1 MTYCVKFAL
10 GHLTKSQ
17 LSVIFLLNEYT
28 LIQKS
33 EKRKDMPRTEEAN
46 QRIREERREQILD
59 VASRVF
65 ARKGLAGTRIADIA
79 AEGEISQGLIF
90 RYFASK
96 EEVFAAVIEKAL
108 QSATGLARAALQQ
121 PGSPL
126 DKLRWLLQVSFE
138 GMWRK
143 PDYMLVV
150 LPVLNSEN
158 APPEIRELVLEE
170 SQHTLQ
176 LYRRLIIEGQESGEI
191 VESDPDMLTLTFAA
205 CIQGISSS
213 VTYLPR
219 VLSIDGPPDP
229 EVVLRILRV

>member
-1 MTYCVKFAL
+1 
-10 GHLTKSQ
+10 
-17 LSVIFLLNEYT
+17 
-28 LIQKS
+28 
-33 EKRKDMPRTEEAN
+33 MPRTEEAN

-79 AEGEISQGLIF
+79 TEGEMSQGLIF

-96 EEVFAAVIEKAL
+96 EEVFAAVVEKAL
-108 QSATGLARAALQQ
+108 QSATRLAQAASQQ

-126 DKLRWLLQVSFE
+126 EKLRWLLQVSFE

-143 PDYMLVV
+143 PDYILVV
-150 LPVLNSEN
+150 LPVLNGEN
-158 APPEIRELVLEE
+158 APSEIRELVLEQ

-176 LYRRLIIEGQESGEI
+176 LYRRLIVEGQETGEI
-191 VESDPDMLTLTFAA
+191 VEDDPDMLTLTFAA

-219 VLSIDGPPDP
+219 TLGIEGPPDP
-229 EVVLRILRV
+229 EVVLRILKA

>member
-1 MTYCVKFAL
+1 
-10 GHLTKSQ
+10 
-17 LSVIFLLNEYT
+17 
-28 LIQKS
+28 
-33 EKRKDMPRTEEAN
+33 MPRTEEAN

-79 AEGEISQGLIF
+79 AEGEMSQGLIF

-96 EEVFAAVIEKAL
+96 EEVFSAVVEKAL
-108 QSATGLARAALQQ
+108 ESATRLAQAALQQ

-126 DKLRWLLQVSFE
+126 EKLRWLLQVSFE

-143 PDYMLVV
+143 PDYSLVIQHV
-150 LPVLNSEN
+150 LTSETT
-158 APPEIRELVLEE
+158 PPELRELVLEE
-170 SQHTLQ
+170 SHHTLQ
-176 LYRRLIIEGQESGEI
+176 LYRRLIVEGQESGEI
-191 VESDPDMLTLTFAA
+191 VADDPDMLTMTFAA

-219 VLSIDGPPDP
+219 TLGIDRPPDP
-229 EVVLRILRV
+229 EVVLRILRA